1 MEPRKEHTPQQRRG
15 IKKTV
20 AILGLVAV
28 GLFLW
33 SVFLV
38 LQQANV

>member
-1 MEPRKEHTPQQRRG
+1 MKPRNEHNPQQRRG

-20 AILGLVAV
+20 AILAVVAV